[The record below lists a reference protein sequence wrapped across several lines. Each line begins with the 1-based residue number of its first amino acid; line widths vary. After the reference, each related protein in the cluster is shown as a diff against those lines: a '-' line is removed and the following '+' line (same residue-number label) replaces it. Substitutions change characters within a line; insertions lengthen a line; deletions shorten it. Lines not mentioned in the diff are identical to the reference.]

1 MGGTFSQLTVIGS
14 SLTLVCALILLW
26 RRRVSAYIVAFQ
38 WQSGAIAAVTL
49 VVAHFAHEHA
59 LYVVA
64 VVIFVLKALAIP
76 HLLRRMDAR
85 FGAARELA
93 PYLNTATS
101 LIVSGGLVVMA
112 YIVMRPL
119 VAVTQLPTRAGL
131 PLAMGVVFVSL
142 FVMVSRKKALTQIVG
157 FLMLENGVALL
168 AVLGT
173 YGIPLVVEL
182 GVFLDLLMGF
192 LVMQVFVYRIH
203 ETFEHL
209 DVEQLSDLRH

>member
-49 VVAHFAHEHA
+49 VVAHFAHEPA

-76 HLLRRMDAR
+76 RLLRGMDAR

-93 PYLNTATS
+93 PYVNTATS

-119 VAVTQLPTRAGL
+119 
-131 PLAMGVVFVSL
+131 
-142 FVMVSRKKALTQIVG
+142 
-157 FLMLENGVALL
+157 
-168 AVLGT
+168 
-173 YGIPLVVEL
+173 
-182 GVFLDLLMGF
+182 
-192 LVMQVFVYRIH
+192 
-203 ETFEHL
+203 
-209 DVEQLSDLRH
+209 